1 MSGKKG
7 NAERYLTA
15 RGLVATGSGRRD
27 EDSVAGIHLSWRPK
41 DVVEFPGGAY
51 VQIANHGWRYGL
63 AGDDLKPARR
73 GFVAVRHALPVPE
86 LYVASD
92 VLGALS
98 PFNVMA
104 GVVNVV
110 ASVGLGGGEGE
121 SSSAIRSLSRRC
133 SPLDVPDGLRFHVW
147 CDKERMPEGQALLT
161 PDVLALIGEVSTSC
175 DVELNDGWLIAYNA
189 FGDVSTQD
197 EETWT
202 WVLSVASRLGD
213 LLTLWGDGRDFSTAW
228 PWYDAER
235 VERPR
240 KLDGSLRFL
249 KRRRG

>member
-1 MSGKKG
+1 M
-7 NAERYLTA
+7 
-15 RGLVATGSGRRD
+15 
-27 EDSVAGIHLSWRPK
+27 
-41 DVVEFPGGAY
+41 VEFPGGAY

-161 PDVLALIGEVSTSC
+161 PDVLALIGEVSTVNNDLTDNVFAEPLGRFATIEE
-175 DVELNDGWLIAYNA
+175 DVEPLHLLVSDYPTWL
-189 FGDVSTQD
+189 D
-197 EETWT
+197 
-202 WVLSVASRLGD
+202 
-213 LLTLWGDGRDFSTAW
+213 
-228 PWYDAER
+228 
-235 VERPR
+235 
-240 KLDGSLRFL
+240 
-249 KRRRG
+249 